1 MCVDVVGC
9 QVYEV
14 SLWDTAGQEDYAHI
28 RPLSYEG
35 VQVILLCVGLDSTD
49 SLDNVEAK
57 WLPEMQQHCK
67 DVPFII
73 VGTKSD
79 LKAEGK
85 AVVTE
90 AQLKA
95 LVDKCGKMCQG
106 YRQCSALSGEGVN
119 EVRCLP
125 ALFVPVAELGCVG
138 QRDTTSGQP
147 RHAGDVQFLLLT
159 LSLNPAWSPLPIARE
174 TRTRAALRVLVYRF
188 KGQR

>member
-1 MCVDVVGC
+1 MANKVERKLVVIGDGAC
-9 QVYEV
+9 GKTCLLIKKKDGKMPDSYVPTVFENYVVEIPVKEKVYEV

-35 VQVILLCVGLDSTD
+35 VQVILLCVGLDSID

-57 WLPEMQQHCK
+57 WLPEIQQHCK

-119 EVRCLP
+119 E
-125 ALFVPVAELGCVG
+125 LFEYSCIVSKDSVSGGGGCCVI
-138 QRDTTSGQP
+138 S
-147 RHAGDVQFLLLT
+147 
-159 LSLNPAWSPLPIARE
+159 
-174 TRTRAALRVLVYRF
+174 
-188 KGQR
+188 